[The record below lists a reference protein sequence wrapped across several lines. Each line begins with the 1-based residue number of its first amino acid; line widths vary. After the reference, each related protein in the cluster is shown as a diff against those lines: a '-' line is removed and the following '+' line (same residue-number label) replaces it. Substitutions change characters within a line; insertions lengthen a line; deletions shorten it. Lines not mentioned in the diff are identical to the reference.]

1 MKHVAGVVMRRIVD
15 IILGSLL
22 LIVTAPLLTVAA
34 LAVLVGSGRP
44 VFFGH
49 RRVGRAGRAFRC
61 WKLRTMRVNAE
72 RALEEQPA
80 LRERYV
86 SNGYKLPNGDDPRI
100 TREGRWLRRTY
111 LDELPQLLNVLNGTM
126 SLVGPRPVV
135 TEELEQFGTDR
146 DELLREK
153 PGLFG
158 EWVSRGPDRP
168 AYPERARI
176 EIHYLRNRTLG
187 RDLRILARSIPA
199 VLKGQVD
206 T

>member
-1 MKHVAGVVMRRIVD
+1 MRHVAGVVMRRIVD
-15 IILGSLL
+15 LLLGSLL
-22 LIVTAPLLTVAA
+22 LIVTAPLLAAAA
-34 LAVLVGSGRP
+34 LAVLTGSGRP

-49 RRVGRAGRAFRC
+49 RRVGRAGQPFRC
-61 WKLRTMRVNAE
+61 WKLRTMRVDAE

-135 TEELEQFGTDR
+135 TEELEQFGPEK

-176 EIHYLRNRTLG
+176 EIQYLRNRTLG
-187 RDLRILARSIPA
+187 RDLWILARSIPA